1 MVIYRAYDFGAQ
13 WLARQFSQ
21 STSREIAT
29 FIATHVS
36 SVCESN
42 RRVVII
48 SALRNSF
55 VHIVV
60 IYTIILIKS
69 VWRRS
74 QTAGRNYCTIVSGD
88 VSNCSYRLTVH
99 HLTSSRLS

>member
-1 MVIYRAYDFGAQ
+1 MVIYIYMAYDFGAQ

-21 STSREIAT
+21 STSREIAA

-55 VHIVV
+55 VHN
-60 IYTIILIKS
+60 Y
-69 VWRRS
+69 RS
-74 QTAGRNYCTIVSGD
+74 HLYHNY
-88 VSNCSYRLTVH
+88 H
-99 HLTSSRLS
+99 